1 MKNQF
6 SFKIDRFTG
15 GPVETH
21 AYLVTLPEGNLLVDA
36 PEGAADYFRDVP
48 IDLLILTHSHFDHVM
63 DAAKI
68 VREKKCGAAMHR
80 TTEEHL
86 ADKMLNKRFGLPIEI
101 EPVKATTYLE
111 ESKQQNI
118 LGALFDIFEVPGHC
132 PGSIC
137 LYNGP
142 ATNLSSRSTDVAN
155 CGVAPVLA
163 SSSINDTL
171 SRCATKAPGTSSTSA
186 TLKPGSK
193 ILFGGDVLFA
203 GGVGRWDLPGGDGKL
218 LIDGIRKKLLTLPP
232 ETRVLPGHGPE
243 TTIGME
249 AKTNGYLRGCLEK
262 G

>member
-1 MKNQF
+1 MKFCLRNERNIRKKILQKFLIKANLSSMKNEI
-6 SFKIDRFTG
+6 SFRISQFTG

-21 AYLVTLPEGNLLVDA
+21 AYLVTLPEGNLLIDA

-48 IDLLILTHSHFDHVM
+48 IDLLVLTHSHFDHVM

-86 ADKMLNKRFGLPIEI
+86 IDQTLHKRFGLEI

-118 LGALFDIFEVPGHC
+118 LGVLFDVFEVPGHC

-137 LYNGP
+137 LYHE
-142 ATNLSSRSTDVAN
+142 
-155 CGVAPVLA
+155 
-163 SSSINDTL
+163 
-171 SRCATKAPGTSSTSA
+171 
-186 TLKPGSK
+186 PGSK

-218 LIDGIRKKLLTLPP
+218 LIDGIKKKLLTLPP

-243 TTIGME
+243 TTIGTE
-249 AKTNGYLRGCLEK
+249 AATNGYLT
-262 G
+262 

>member
-1 MKNQF
+1 MKNEI
-6 SFKIDRFTG
+6 SFTRFTG

-21 AYLVTLPEGNLLVDA
+21 AYLVTLPEGNLLIDA

-48 IDLLILTHSHFDHVM
+48 VDLLLLTHSHFDHVM

-142 ATNLSSRSTDVAN
+142 AN
-155 CGVAPVLA
+155 
-163 SSSINDTL
+163 
-171 SRCATKAPGTSSTSA
+171 
-186 TLKPGSK
+186 

-218 LIDGIRKKLLTLPP
+218 LIAGIRKKLLTLPP

-243 TTIGME
+243 TTVGIE
-249 AKTNGYLRGCLEK
+249 AQTNGYLTLK
-262 G
+262 I

>member
-1 MKNQF
+1 MKNEI
-6 SFKIDRFTG
+6 SFTRFTG

-21 AYLVTLPEGNLLVDA
+21 AYLVTLPDGNLLVDA
-36 PEGAADYFRDVP
+36 PEGAADYFRDMP

-86 ADKMLNKRFGLPIEI
+86 ADKMLNKKFGLPIEI
-101 EPVKATTYLE
+101 EPVKATIYLE

-137 LYNGP
+137 LYNEP
-142 ATNLSSRSTDVAN
+142 AN
-155 CGVAPVLA
+155 
-163 SSSINDTL
+163 
-171 SRCATKAPGTSSTSA
+171 
-186 TLKPGSK
+186 

-218 LIDGIRKKLLTLPP
+218 LIAGIRKKLLTLPP
-232 ETRVLPGHGPE
+232 ETLVLPGHGPE

-249 AKTNGYLRGCLEK
+249 AQTNGYLTLK
-262 G
+262 I

>member
-1 MKNQF
+1 MKNEI
-6 SFKIDRFTG
+6 SFTRFTG

-21 AYLVTLPEGNLLVDA
+21 AYLVTLPEGNLLIDA

-48 IDLLILTHSHFDHVM
+48 VDLLLLTHSHFDHVM

-137 LYNGP
+137 LYNAP
-142 ATNLSSRSTDVAN
+142 AN
-155 CGVAPVLA
+155 
-163 SSSINDTL
+163 
-171 SRCATKAPGTSSTSA
+171 
-186 TLKPGSK
+186 

-218 LIDGIRKKLLTLPP
+218 LIAGIRKKLLTLPP

-243 TTIGME
+243 TTVGIE
-249 AKTNGYLRGCLEK
+249 AQTNGYLTLK
-262 G
+262 I